1 MHKLIFLLSG
11 LFLLACNNPSATAES
26 KKDSAAAATAAA
38 SDTSQTG
45 MDRNALEFLA
55 PCVDNAKVR
64 LGEQQAYVLC
74 KCIYGQVQQKY
85 PNADSAT
92 LLSHLSD
99 TTEVAQMAQNCK

>member
-1 MHKLIFLLSG
+1 MYKLIFLLSG
-11 LFLLACNNPSATAES
+11 LFLLACNNQSATTES
-26 KKDSAAAATAAA
+26 KKDSAAALTAAG
-38 SDTSQTG
+38 DTSQTG

-99 TTEVAQMAQNCK
+99 TTEVAQMARNCK